1 MAVSQH
7 WSSET
12 GLRSDEKGKNFE
24 IIPTTQDH
32 L

>member
-7 WSSET
+7 WSTET
-12 GLRSDEKGKNFE
+12 GLRFDENGKIFE
-24 IIPTTQDH
+24 IIPTRQDH